1 MTLPP
6 LAAFPPASVRQGIV
20 PAEWSA
26 FLDAWTTLSNAYLYL
41 PPKEFLSAASD
52 EGSLV
57 RFLTSYFHE
66 AARFGT
72 NDSYFQSEKALD
84 LRKQCFLL
92 SHRLLSVDRIPPT
105 LLQWNFLADLGHVFV
120 RSERLKELLDS
131 LWKRQGEKVEPSL
144 QKLKAS
150 LTKTLDSN
158 QPDAAE
164 EPLRDLVPLLH
175 SSPDIAIFF
184 IAGSD
189 FLDSLCNA
197 YSKAPPSF
205 RPKIITVTSLGILA
219 LTKGEKPKFSLL
231 SDTLYSLKS
240 NAESQQKSGQSSLL
254 SDLVTNTPIVTRIK
268 ESGTSDEGARV
279 KNLAQSLISF
289 RQSGLERPKKLVRRK
304 VDKGKARAT
313 RDEYGHGAFGEVH
326 VHRMSLVTQLQ
337 DLFPDLGSGFIV
349 RCLDEYDED
358 VEQVTAHLLDESLPP
373 HLKSADRTAQLPTPS
388 QQKPVDVAPHLL
400 PRPTPPP
407 TRRNIYDNDELD
419 QLTVDASRLHIG
431 RKNESLTAD
440 NILSDKT
447 FAPNKAAILSA
458 LATFDL
464 DDDERDDTYDVED
477 VGGTIDST
485 VPGNDESAELRDDR
499 TEEALFRAYTV
510 SKDAF
515 GRDPATRR
523 SSARQAL
530 RSETGMTDEA
540 IEGWA
545 IMLARDPR
553 KLRRLEA
560 KFATFDGR
568 QTELATTRW
577 MDSPAESGTDTDGG
591 GRGGR
596 GGSRGGAG
604 GRGRGARGRG
614 RGRGGGNAGGG
625 GAAAG
630 PADEKTTQ
638 VARQRKEANKSSR
651 ANHNRRDGRAKK
663 MAKAGFPG

>member
-6 LAAFPPASVRQGIV
+6 LAPFPPASLRQGIV
-20 PAEWSA
+20 PDEWTA
-26 FLDAWTTLSNAYLYL
+26 FLDAWTALSLAYLNL
-41 PPKEFLSAASD
+41 PPPAFSSAASD

-57 RFLTSYFHE
+57 NFLASYFYE
-66 AARFGT
+66 AARSG
-72 NDSYFQSEKALD
+72 NSDSYFQSEKALS

-92 SHRLLSVDRIPPT
+92 SHRLLSADQVSSK
-105 LLQWNFLADLGHVFV
+105 LLQWNFLADLSHVFV
-120 RSERLKELLDS
+120 RSERLKELLES
-131 LWKRQGEKVEPSL
+131 LWKRHGDKVEPGL

-164 EPLRDLVPLLH
+164 EPLRSLVPLLH
-175 SSPDIAIFF
+175 TSPDIATFF
-184 IAGSD
+184 VAGSD
-189 FLDSLCNA
+189 FLDSLCSA
-197 YSKAPPSF
+197 YSKASQSF
-205 RPKIITVTSLGILA
+205 RPKIVTVASLGILA

-240 NAESQQKSGQSSLL
+240 NAESQQKSGQPSLL

-268 ESGTSDEGARV
+268 DSGASDEGARV
-279 KNLAQSLISF
+279 KSLAESLTSF
-289 RQSGLERPKKLVRRK
+289 RQSGLARPKKFVRRK

-313 RDEYGHGAFGEVH
+313 DDEYGHGGFGEVH
-326 VHRMSLVTQLQ
+326 VHRMSLVTQIQ

-349 RCLDEYDED
+349 KCLDEYDD
-358 VEQVTAHLLDESLPP
+358 DIEQVTAHLLDDSLPP
-373 HLKSADRTAQLPTPS
+373 HLKGADRTAQLPAPS
-388 QQKPVDVAPHLL
+388 QQKPVDFAPHLP
-400 PRPTPPP
+400 PRSTPPP
-407 TRRNIYDNDELD
+407 IRRNIYDNDELD

-431 RKNESLTAD
+431 RRNESLTAD

-485 VPGNDESAELRDDR
+485 VPGNDEAAELRDDR
-499 TEEALFRAYTV
+499 TEEALFRAYSM

-515 GRDPATRR
+515 GRDLATRR

-568 QTELATTRW
+568 QTELTSTRW
-577 MDSPAESGTDTDGG
+577 TDSPAESGTDTDGG

-596 GGSRGGAG
+596 GGGRGGAG
-604 GRGRGARGRG
+604 RGRGGRGRG
-614 RGRGGGNAGGG
+614 RGRGGGNAGAGG
-625 GAAAG
+625 TAAG
-630 PADEKTTQ
+630 PADDKATQ

-651 ANHNRRDGRAKK
+651 ANHNRREGRARK
-663 MAKAGFPG
+663 MARAGFPG

>member
-6 LAAFPPASVRQGIV
+6 LAPFPPASLRQGIV
-20 PAEWSA
+20 PDEWSA
-26 FLDAWTTLSNAYLYL
+26 FLDAWTALSNAYLNL
-41 PPKEFLSAASD
+41 PAKDFSSAASD

-57 RFLTSYFHE
+57 KFLTSYFYE
-66 AARFGT
+66 AARSGT
-72 NDSYFQSEKALD
+72 NDGYFQSEKAIG
-84 LRKQCFLL
+84 LRRQCFLL
-92 SHRLLSVDRIPPT
+92 AHRLLSADRIPSSF
-105 LLQWNFLADLGHVFV
+105 LQWGFLARLSHVFV
-120 RSERLKELLDS
+120 RSERLKVLLDD

-150 LTKTLDSN
+150 LIKTLDSD
-158 QPDAAE
+158 QPAAAE

-175 SSPDIAIFF
+175 SSPDIAMFF

-189 FLDSLCNA
+189 FLDSLCSA
-197 YSKAPPSF
+197 YSKASPSF
-205 RPKIITVTSLGILA
+205 KPKLVTVASLGILA

-240 NAESQQKSGQSSLL
+240 NAESQQKSGQPSLL
-254 SDLVTNTPIVTRIK
+254 SDLVTNTPIVPRIK
-268 ESGTSDEGARV
+268 DSGASDEGARV
-279 KNLAQSLISF
+279 KNLAESLTSF
-289 RQSGLERPKKLVRRK
+289 RRSGLARPKKFVRRK
-304 VDKGKARAT
+304 VDKGKARIAE
-313 RDEYGHGAFGEVH
+313 DEYGHGAFDEVH

-337 DLFPDLGSGFIV
+337 DLFPNLGSGFIV
-349 RCLDEYDED
+349 KCLDEWDDD
-358 VEQVTAHLLDESLPP
+358 VEQVTAHLLDDSLPS

-388 QQKPVDVAPHLL
+388 QQKPIDIASHLP
-400 PRPTPPP
+400 PRSTPPP

-440 NILSDKT
+440 NILSDRT

-464 DDDERDDTYDVED
+464 DDDERDDTYDAED
-477 VGGTIDST
+477 VGGTIEST
-485 VPGNDESAELRDDR
+485 VPGNDEAEELRDDR
-499 TEEALFRAYTV
+499 TEEALFRAYSM
-510 SKDAF
+510 SKEAF
-515 GRDPATRR
+515 GRDPETRR

-545 IMLARDPR
+545 IMLVRDPWR
-553 KLRRLEA
+553 LRRLEA

-568 QTELATTRW
+568 QNELTSTRW
-577 MDSPAESGTDTDGG
+577 VDSPAESGTDTDGG

-596 GGSRGGAG
+596 GGSRGGG
-604 GRGRGARGRG
+604 GRGRGGRGRG
-614 RGRGGGNAGGG
+614 RGRGGGNAGAGG
-625 GAAAG
+625 SAAG
-630 PADEKTTQ
+630 PAVEKTTQ

-651 ANHNRRDGRAKK
+651 ANHNRREGRARK
-663 MAKAGFPG
+663 MARAGFPG